1 MEKDNTK
8 EEIKEWLKKKKN
20 VSSLDM
26 QISILFKMKAVRYK
40 LGLFVFS
47 MKSSKGIR
55 Y

>member
-8 EEIKEWLKKKKN
+8 EKVKECLKEKKN

-40 LGLFVFS
+40 PGLLVFS